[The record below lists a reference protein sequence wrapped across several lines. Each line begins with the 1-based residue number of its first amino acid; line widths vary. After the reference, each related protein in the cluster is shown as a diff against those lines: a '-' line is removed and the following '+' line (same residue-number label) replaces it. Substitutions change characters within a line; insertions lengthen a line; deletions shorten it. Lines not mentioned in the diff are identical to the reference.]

1 MRRAVDKV
9 RLRIL
14 RFLAGG
20 EAHVEEAAQRGRVRM
35 RSDRLGV
42 ISVEVTS
49 LDVLVEANCIERF
62 GDGMVRLTET
72 GRAAYARFRE
82 TERPLLLQR
91 GELGV
96 ATVETDDGPR
106 AAAVNIRE
114 SPLFKLARLK
124 DRNGRPFLDA
134 VLFGAGE
141 RLRSDYT
148 RGLLVPRLGVNWDSL
163 GGGGSGGPGGSPLDL
178 TDAALA
184 ARARVDRA
192 IEAVGPELAGLLLD
206 VCCFLK
212 GLETVEAERGWP
224 VRSAKVV
231 LKAALS
237 ALARHYAPETRR
249 QTGRILHWGASD
261 YRPRTARP

>member
-1 MRRAVDKV
+1 MRRAADKV

-14 RFLAGG
+14 RFLVGG
-20 EAHVEEAAQRGRVRM
+20 EALVEEAALRGRVRL
-35 RSDRLGV
+35 RSERLGV
-42 ISVEVTS
+42 ISVEVAA
-49 LDVLVEANCIERF
+49 LAVLVEANCVQRH

-72 GRAAYARFRE
+72 GRAAYERFRE
-82 TERPLLLQR
+82 TERPLLLQH

-96 ATVETDDGPR
+96 VTVETADGPR
-106 AAAVNIRE
+106 PAAMNVQE
-114 SPLFKLARLK
+114 SPLFKLARRK
-124 DRNGRPFLDA
+124 DRDGRPFLDA
-134 VLFGAGE
+134 DLFRAGE
-141 RLRSDYT
+141 RLRRDYT
-148 RGLLVPRLGVNWDSL
+148 RGLLMPRLGVNWDSL
-163 GGGGSGGPGGSPLDL
+163 GGGGTGGPGGRALDL
-178 TDAALA
+178 TDSALA

-192 IEAVGPELAGLLLD
+192 IKAVGPELAGLLVD

-237 ALARHYAPETRR
+237 ALARHYAPERR
-249 QTGRILHWGASD
+249 RTAGRILHWGASD